1 MNPAI
6 VSIEPI
12 SSNTGGPHPDATSV
26 ERQLQHFAR
35 FDQESGLLNY
45 DAFCAAINV
54 ELARTAAS
62 RPTST
67 LIEIKL
73 KGLSR
78 TIEVVGRKAG
88 LYVVRELVDRF
99 RALDLQDAILG
110 RIDHKTFSIFLC
122 RDNDPVS
129 VLQIAKQLIAAS
141 ERPFNFEGT
150 TISLE
155 ANAGI
160 AIASN
165 AESDALVLMHHAA
178 LAIRS
183 ATGGGPGYSFFNP
196 ADAEAAKRHNELM
209 AIIAQAV
216 EQRAFHLV
224 YQPFFS
230 FANGKLAGFEA
241 LMRLRHPQYGGIS
254 PAEFIPIAEEMGLI
268 KRLGAWCIEEACRTA
283 AQWPHHLTVSVN
295 CSPAQFYSGTLI
307 GDVNQALSKSNF
319 PAYRLEIEIT
329 EGTILKDEDLVLS
342 QLNTLNDMGCSIA
355 LDDFGTG
362 YSSLSYLWKF
372 PFSKL
377 KIDRSFI
384 QVLDTTPKAPSILKS
399 IMDLSRNLSL
409 EVTAEGIETR
419 EQMET
424 LRALDCDYLQ
434 GYLCGRPTERTDLAA
449 VILKNYSEILV
460 RDSHASAEPVHPE
473 QRKIRVIR

>member
-6 VSIEPI
+6 LNLDFRSLAGEPLETVSLDK
-12 SSNTGGPHPDATSV
+12 H
-26 ERQLQHFAR
+26 LQHIAR
-35 FDQESGLLNY
+35 FDQDSGLLNY
-45 DAFCAAINV
+45 DAFCSAINV
-54 ELARTAAS
+54 ELARTAS
-62 RPTST
+62 TQPTST

-78 TIEVVGRKAG
+78 SIEVAGRKAG
-88 LYVVRELVDRF
+88 LYIVRELAERF
-99 RALDLQDAILG
+99 KALSFEGAILG
-110 RIDHKTFSIFLC
+110 RIDHKTFSVFLC
-122 RDNDPVS
+122 RDNDPVT
-129 VLQIAKQLIAAS
+129 VLQITKQLIAAC
-141 ERPFNFEGT
+141 ERHFMWEGT

-160 AIASN
+160 AITSSS
-165 AESDALVLMHHAA
+165 EHDALVLMHHAA

-183 ATGGGPGYSFFNP
+183 ATSGGPGYSFFNP
-196 ADAEAAKRHNELM
+196 SDAEAAKRHNELM
-209 AIIAQAV
+209 GIIAQAV
-216 EQRAFHLV
+216 EQRAFHLA
-224 YQPFFS
+224 YQPFYAFS
-230 FANGKLAGFEA
+230 NGKLAGFEA
-241 LMRLRHPQYGGIS
+241 LMRLRHPQYGNIS
-254 PAEFIPIAEEMGLI
+254 PGEFIPIAEEMGLI
-268 KRLGAWCIEEACRTA
+268 KRLGAWCVEEACRTA

-307 GDVNQALSKSNF
+307 GDVNQALTKSNF

-342 QLNTLNDMGCSIA
+342 QLNTLSDMGCSIA

-384 QVLDTTPKAPSILKS
+384 QVLDSTPKAPSILRS

-434 GYLCGRPTERTDLAA
+434 GFLCGKPTERADLAA
-449 VILKNYSEILV
+449 VIMKNFSDVLL
-460 RDSHASAEPVHPE
+460 RGDSSAADLATPN
-473 QRKIRVIR
+473 QRKVRVIR

>member
-1 MNPAI
+1 MTATAI
-6 VSIEPI
+6 DFDNSPLA
-12 SSNTGGPHPDATSV
+12 TGTLEANSL
-26 ERQLQHFAR
+26 EKYLQHMAR

-45 DAFCAAINV
+45 DALCAAIDV
-54 ELARTAAS
+54 ELARVAPGP
-62 RPTST
+62 PTST
-67 LIEIKL
+67 LIEVKL

-78 TIEVVGRKAG
+78 SSDVLGRKAG
-88 LYVVRELVDRF
+88 VFVVRELAKRFVD
-99 RALDLQDAILG
+99 LNIENAILG
-110 RIDHKTFSIFLC
+110 RVDHKTFSLFLC

-129 VLQIAKQLIAAS
+129 VLQVTKQLIAVC
-141 ERPFNFEGT
+141 ERPFFWENN

-160 AIASN
+160 AICSSI
-165 AESDALVLMHHAA
+165 EHDSLTLMHHAG
-178 LAIRS
+178 LAMRS
-183 ATGGGPGYSFFNP
+183 SSSGGPGYAFFNP
-196 ADAEAAKRHNELM
+196 ADAEAAKRRHDLM
-209 AIIAQAV
+209 AVVAEAMDK
-216 EQRAFHLV
+216 RSFHLV
-224 YQPFFS
+224 YQPFYSFS
-230 FANGKLAGFEA
+230 NGKLAGFEA
-241 LMRLRHPQYGGIS
+241 LMRLRHPVYGNIS
-254 PAEFIPIAEEMGLI
+254 PVEFIPIAEEMGLI

-295 CSPAQFYSGTLI
+295 CSPAQFYSGTLM
-307 GDVNQALSKSNF
+307 GDVNQALTKSNF

-342 QLNTLNDMGCSIA
+342 QLNTLSDMGCSIA

-384 QVLDTTPKAPSILKS
+384 QVLDTTPKAPSILRS
-399 IMDLSRNLSL
+399 IMNLSRNLSL

-424 LRALDCDYLQ
+424 LRELDCDYLQ
-434 GYLCGRPTERTDLAA
+434 GYLCGRPTEKADLAA
-449 VILKNYSEILV
+449 VIMKNFSDVLL
-460 RDSHASAEPVHPE
+460 RDNQSPAELLTPN

>member
-1 MNPAI
+1 MIPVHHNPFDQLVPDSPSAMAI
-6 VSIEPI
+6 EK
-12 SSNTGGPHPDATSV
+12 H
-26 ERQLQHFAR
+26 LQHMAR

-45 DAFCAAINV
+45 DAFCSAINV
-54 ELARTAAS
+54 ELARAANS
-62 RPTST
+62 QPTST
-67 LIEIKL
+67 LIELKL

-78 TIEVVGRKAG
+78 SIEVAGRKAG
-88 LYVVRELVDRF
+88 LYIVRQLVERF
-99 RALDLQDAILG
+99 MALNLEGAIYG
-110 RIDHKTFSIFLC
+110 RIDHKTFSVFLC
-122 RDNDPVS
+122 RDNDPVT
-129 VLQIAKQLIAAS
+129 VLQVTKQLIAAS
-141 ERPFNFEGT
+141 ERPFQWEGT

-160 AIASN
+160 AITSSS
-165 AESDALVLMHHAA
+165 EHDALVLMHHAA

-183 ATGGGPGYSFFNP
+183 ATSGGPGYSFFNP
-196 ADAEAAKRHNELM
+196 VDAEAAKRHNELM

-216 EQRAFHLV
+216 EQRAFHLA

-230 FANGKLAGFEA
+230 FSNGKLAGFEA
-241 LMRLRHPQYGGIS
+241 LMRLRHPQYGNIS
-254 PAEFIPIAEEMGLI
+254 PGEFIPIAEEMGLI

-283 AQWPHHLTVSVN
+283 AQWPHHLTVAVN

-399 IMDLSRNLSL
+399 IMDLSRNLNL

-424 LRALDCDYLQ
+424 LRSLDCDYLQ

-449 VILKNYSEILV
+449 IILKNYSDILL
-460 RDSHASAEPVHPE
+460 RPDNSGDELASPNR
-473 QRKIRVIR
+473 RKIRVIR